1 MVVCTRDVR
10 AHAEAEDTA
19 QGSHQR
25 ESPCQGASHLVLGP
39 VPKVMEGKAVP
50 YYLGEAGLE
59 LGARKPL
66 PPMRSGTPEASFRKW
81 RDNS

>member
-10 AHAEAEDTA
+10 AHEKQKIRSGQPSERVSVP
-19 QGSHQR
+19 GRS
-25 ESPCQGASHLVLGP
+25 SPGALGP

-59 LGARKPL
+59 LGAEKTT
-66 PPMRSGTPEASFRKW
+66 SSHEEWDPEAL
-81 RDNS
+81 